1 MVLKFTASDWS
12 EYTSVKVGMDPSI
25 SSGLV
30 EVLNDPDKNG
40 VFKVT
45 NKDTQV
51 FKVVATD
58 GTNTIET
65 VYDLSELTC
74 ETDDDA

>member
-12 EYTSVKVGMDPSI
+12 KYTSVKVGMDPSI